1 MKKTLLFLLPIVC
14 SISLFSCSTN
24 EAITCYLPANVAS
37 SNSPL
42 VPGGTLLL
50 NADSAYSSDVS
61 YNWSGPNNFHSNLQ
75 NPIINSVTPSMTG
88 EYKLK
93 TNKGICESSES
104 IVVVDIN
111 APNIPCNPVKNTMI
125 FEKAG
130 LGPLTFGSVYSS
142 HVNDDYYITA
152 GSLEATLK
160 IEFASNVIPI
170 PGIYSICS
178 SCPTSFMKSSEVCV
192 SLNYVTFSHANSG
205 LVYVSLVNGKL
216 TATFCNVIFDQSPF
230 TLNSSATITEN

>member
-1 MKKTLLFLLPIVC
+1 MKKTLLFLLPIVF

-24 EAITCYLPANVAS
+24 EAVTCYLPSNTTT

-50 NADSAYSSDVS
+50 NATSTYSPDVS

-75 NPIINSVTPSMTG
+75 NPTINSVLPSMAG

-104 IVVVDIN
+104 TVMVEIN
-111 APNIPCNPVKNTMI
+111 APNIPCNPVKNTMV
-125 FEKAG
+125 FEKLS
-130 LGPLTFGSVYSS
+130 LGPLKFGSVYSS

-152 GSLEATLK
+152 GSLEATLR
-160 IEFASNVIPI
+160 IEFASNIIPI
-170 PGIYSICS
+170 PGVYNICS
-178 SCPTSFMKSSEVCV
+178 TCPTSFMKSNEVCV
-192 SLNYVTFSHANSG
+192 SLNYVSYSHANSG
-205 LVYVSLVNGKL
+205 LVYISSLNGKL
-216 TATFCNVIFDQSPF
+216 TATFCNVIFEQSPF